1 MESEIS
7 IPLGSRI
14 VTFTKYQLKRYI
26 VFNAITMPI
35 STLITLPYNYFILDY
50 TVRQLKV
57 WFMTGIFFSAVAS
70 FVMTWVSIKATHF
83 VDKHVQKD

>member
-26 VFNAITMPI
+26 VYNAITMPV
-35 STLITLPYNYFILDY
+35 STLMTLPYNYFVLDY
-50 TVRQLKV
+50 SIKQLKL
-57 WFMTGIFFSAVAS
+57 WFITGIFFSAILS
-70 FVMTWVSIKATHF
+70 LVMTWVSMKATHF
-83 VDKHVQKD
+83 VDRHVQKD